1 MLEGHDD
8 GGGFDISEVA
18 SIGNG
23 VYEKGGV
30 RGHVIA
36 LIVLFFKE
44 FVNALKV
51 EKSTTLVEVGGEAS
65 GNSIS
70 TNIIDSYFE
79 TIIIEEREIVEIDLL
94 SSIVIVH
101 VVVKISMLMLHVTW
115 INVIPLI
122 DGKSTV

>member
-1 MLEGHDD
+1 
-8 GGGFDISEVA
+8 
-18 SIGNG
+18 
-23 VYEKGGV
+23 
-30 RGHVIA
+30 
-36 LIVLFFKE
+36 
-44 FVNALKV
+44 VNALKV